1 VKIIEDS
8 LQQAAGNALAIAG
21 QTARKRNLVKKE
33 TYFRN
38 KAEWEDS
45 AGESD
50 DDSDPGLY
58 EPKHS
63 PMRRKEKFR
72 TKDLEDDDSD
82 PDAYESKHSP
92 MRRKEKFRTKDF
104 KEEKKHKERK
114 RNFRNKMKH
123 DFEF

>member
-1 VKIIEDS
+1 
-8 LQQAAGNALAIAG
+8 
-21 QTARKRNLVKKE
+21 VKKE

-45 AGESD
+45 TDESN

-72 TKDLEDDDSD
+72 TKDFEDDDND
-82 PDAYESKHSP
+82 PDLYESKHGP
-92 MRRKEKFRTKDF
+92 MRRREKLRTKDF
-104 KEEKKHKERK
+104 NEEKKHKDRK
-114 RNFRNKMKH
+114 RNTRNKIKH